1 VKTTETSYLVECLR
15 SGQPRPYADHAN
27 EYLITIRQ
35 GVHNQPDKPKPWVLM
50 GDVEGTIRRE
60 EAARAAGTMFG
71 GNSPD
76 DMRKQQRDWAKSI
89 VRALC
94 HDFQE
99 NGDEGHNWAS
109 WTLASLK
116 IDPHAGTIR
125 ALITAEYTG

>member
-60 EAARAAGTMFG
+60 EAARAAGTMSG
-71 GNSPD
+71 GYLPED
-76 DMRKQQRDWAKSI
+76 LRKQQTDWAKAL

-94 HDFQE
+94 HDFKE
-99 NGDEGHNWAS
+99 KGDEGRDWAS

>member
-1 VKTTETSYLVECLR
+1 MKTTETSYLVDCLR

-35 GVHNQPDKPKPWVLM
+35 GVHGKPEAPEPWVLM
-50 GDVEGTIRRE
+50 GDVEGTIRRD
-60 EAARAAGTMFG
+60 EAMRAAGTMFG
-71 GNSPD
+71 GDTPD
-76 DMRKQQRDWAKSI
+76 GLRKQQLDWAKAL

-94 HDFQE
+94 HDFKE
-99 NGDEGHNWAS
+99 KGDEGHNWAS
-109 WTLASLK
+109 WTLARLT